1 MVAPAILGGILST
14 VGQIADD
21 LLTSDEERGKLAL
34 EARKLDLAEQELA
47 QRGDADQIKVNVEE
61 AKSSSLF
68 VAGWRPAVGWLCA
81 AACGW
86 NWLGLPVAKFIAA
99 LAGHPIDMAPA
110 PMDEMMPVLLG
121 MLGLGSLRTF
131 EKVKR
136 VAAK

>member
-1 MVAPAILGGILST
+1 MVAPVILSGILST
-14 VGQIADD
+14 VGQLADD
-21 LLTSDEERGKLAL
+21 LFTSDEERGRLAI
-34 EARKLDLAEQELA
+34 ENRKLDLAEQQLA
-47 QRGDADQIKVNVEE
+47 QQGDADQIKINVEE

-86 NWLGLPVAKFIAA
+86 NWLGLPMAKFAA
-99 LAGHPIDMAPA
+99 AWAGHPIDMAPA

-131 EKVKR
+131 EKVRK
-136 VAAK
+136 VAR